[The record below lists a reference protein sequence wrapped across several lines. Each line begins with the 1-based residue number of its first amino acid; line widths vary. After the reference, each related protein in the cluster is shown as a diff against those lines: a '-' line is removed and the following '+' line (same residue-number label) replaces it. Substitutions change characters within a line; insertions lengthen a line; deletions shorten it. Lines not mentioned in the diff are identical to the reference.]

1 MSVTITVARTVPDEA
16 FLRVAQLVDRLK
28 ETDVN
33 FRDVNLQIQR
43 GELTNVALTIR
54 DTDDEMRAR
63 LLSLL
68 VEDALSGQPDS
79 MLGSLAD

>member
-1 MSVTITVARTVPDEA
+1 MSVTITVARTVPDEV